1 MKTLRKQAEKAKAD
15 AVVKF
20 RASQSFIDACAV
32 YYGEGFNNCLKQ
44 VGSVYPDLDLS
55 KIFMDDTVPTTPIG
69 DDTVNEEFDDSAHT
83 KKQVPKDDGV
93 VIAQPI
99 PDGVVTLSVPSTKDP
114 PIKDTKNPSTQDA
127 QNPSA

>member
-44 VGSVYPDLDLS
+44 VGSVYPDLELS
-55 KIFMDDTVPTTPIG
+55 KIFMDDTMPTTPIG

-99 PDGVVTLSVPSTKDP
+99 PDGVVAFLVPSAKD
-114 PIKDTKNPSTQDA
+114 PSTQDT
-127 QNPSA
+127 

>member
-1 MKTLRKQAEKAKAD
+1 M
-15 AVVKF
+15 
-20 RASQSFIDACAV
+20 
-32 YYGEGFNNCLKQ
+32 
-44 VGSVYPDLDLS
+44 
-55 KIFMDDTVPTTPIG
+55 PTTPTG
-69 DDTVNEEFDDSAHT
+69 DDTVNEESNASAHT

-99 PDGVVTLSVPSTKDP
+99 PDGAVTLSVPSTKDP